1 MNILG
6 TTLVLVSS
14 LAAGGIIG
22 FVFGFSLASHTDV
35 LRGVRPATTNRLVL
49 FLARPTSEFR
59 LLEALLFLILM
70 GTWLAVF
77 FALCAVPAI
86 VAGRFLD
93 ETEFLMPIGY
103 VLFIAA
109 GWLGQRFGKH
119 VWWAMS

>member
-6 TTLVLVSS
+6 ASLVALSS
-14 LAAGGIIG
+14 LAAGGIVG
-22 FVFGFSLASHTDV
+22 FVFGFSLASHADV

-59 LLEALLFLILM
+59 LLESLLFLILM

-77 FALCAVPAI
+77 FALCAVPAV
-86 VAGRFLD
+86 VAGRFLGD
-93 ETEFLMPIGY
+93 AELLMPVGY
-103 VLFIAA
+103 VLFVVA
-109 GWLGQRFGKH
+109 GWFGRRFGKH

>member
-6 TTLVLVSS
+6 ATLVSVAS
-14 LAAGGIIG
+14 LAAGGIVG
-22 FVFGFSLASHTDV
+22 FVFGFSLASHADV

-59 LLEALLFLILM
+59 LLESLLFLILM
-70 GTWLAVF
+70 GTWLAIF

-86 VAGRFLD
+86 IADRFLD
-93 ETEFLMPIGY
+93 DTELLMPVAY
-103 VLFIAA
+103 VLFVAA
-109 GWLGQRFGKH
+109 GWLGNRFGKH

>member
-6 TTLVLVSS
+6 ASLVSLSS
-14 LAAGGIIG
+14 LAAGGIVG
-22 FVFGFSLASHTDV
+22 FVFGFSLASHADV

-59 LLEALLFLILM
+59 LHESLLFLILM

-86 VAGRFLD
+86 VAGRFLPD
-93 ETEFLMPIGY
+93 TELLMPVGY
-103 VLFIAA
+103 LLFVAA
-109 GWLGQRFGKH
+109 GWLGRRFGKH